1 MASGQQAI
9 ESRRSAHVSESV
21 SRVPIPCDGLH
32 QLISKEHND
41 AIPLIFDD
49 HGRRRG
55 LECRGIAI
63 QPHAARKQQLIAV
76 SIWGQILLLAWPSFP
91 LHLLV
96 AAEARTEHARC

>member
-1 MASGQQAI
+1 M
-9 ESRRSAHVSESV
+9 SAHVSESV
-21 SRVPIPCDGLH
+21 SRVPIPRDGLH

-63 QPHAARKQQLIAV
+63 QPHAARKRQLIEYRLDTV
-76 SIWGQILLLAWPSFP
+76 LMPQPILQYIELEPSDCGNQVNKKRLLFCLPP
-91 LHLLV
+91 PV
-96 AAEARTEHARC
+96 